1 MNMNALLTTADE
13 LNECNYP
20 KGSSGSLIWKIYAT
34 CLQKN
39 SKNFQ
44 AEKELKKQSLSTILA
59 TLKCLFQQDLIISNY
74 F

>member
-1 MNMNALLTTADE
+1 MNAS
-13 LNECNYP
+13 
-20 KGSSGSLIWKIYAT
+20 KGSSGSLILKIYAM

-44 AEKELKKQSLSTILA
+44 AEKELKKQSLSTILV
-59 TLKCLFQQDLIISNY
+59 TLKCLFQQDFIISNY

>member
-1 MNMNALLTTADE
+1 M
-13 LNECNYP
+13 
-20 KGSSGSLIWKIYAT
+20 

-44 AEKELKKQSLSTILA
+44 AEKELKKQSLSTILV
-59 TLKCLFQQDLIISNY
+59 TLKCLLQQDFIISDY